1 MCANAGVTTI
11 GMVMVPQWN
20 ANNVLYIQTPGKS
33 SVGPAENV
41 CQCRANYYRH
51 GHGIAMECKPCPK
64 NSRTNGARATSS
76 MQCLCD
82 VGRVREND
90 VCVECKEGT
99 FMTTGASDIR
109 VCKTCPPG
117 TFQNIKGQKKC
128 LPCPVDTYSEAEGLV
143 TSAQCIKCE
152 NNIDF
157 STTNGSTGV
166 ANVSGC
172 VCLRGRYMDEKGK
185 CPACPGGGNCNV
197 VGTVSRFHHNHHLG
211 EVQCILPNFKFALS
225 NNTALVDLLSPSVAR
240 VTQESCAQR
249 ARLGT

>member
-1 MCANAGVTTI
+1 MSGRDNRTCAPCKIGYYKAQGGPSECTACPINTYGISAGAAALNAGCNKCPLNSDTAGKSSV
-11 GMVMVPQWN
+11 GP
-20 ANNVLYIQTPGKS
+20 AENVCQCRRNYYRHGNGTAMECKQCPLYSDTAGKS

-128 LPCPVDTYSEAEGLV
+128 LPCPVD
-143 TSAQCIKCE
+143 
-152 NNIDF
+152 
-157 STTNGSTGV
+157 
-166 ANVSGC
+166 
-172 VCLRGRYMDEKGK
+172 
-185 CPACPGGGNCNV
+185 P
-197 VGTVSRFHHNHHLG
+197 TVKPRSY
-211 EVQCILPNFKFALS
+211 CY
-225 NNTALVDLLSPSVAR
+225 
-240 VTQESCAQR
+240 CAM
-249 ARLGT
+249 